1 MPIAY
6 TAEHKKYLLQKKK
19 NLLLVF
25 WADNQTSLLKEIKVI
40 LDTGDSLEKK
50 QWELERLSLE
60 FGFDRKKKCLP

>member
-40 LDTGDSLEKK
+40 LDTEDSLEKNSWTA
-50 QWELERLSLE
+50 Q
-60 FGFDRKKKCLP
+60 